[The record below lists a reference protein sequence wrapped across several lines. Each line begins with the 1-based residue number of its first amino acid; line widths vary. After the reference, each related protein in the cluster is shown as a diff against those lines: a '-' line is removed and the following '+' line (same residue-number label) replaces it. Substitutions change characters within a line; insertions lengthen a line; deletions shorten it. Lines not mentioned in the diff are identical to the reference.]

1 MINIDCYFC
10 RYSELKKEVDG
21 MAVLMNEVGDG
32 DKLVV
37 EEVEVTDSEEEEE
50 EEEEDNEEDEE
61 DEDDDDEDNVSF
73 KTNVSGIE
81 SKSL

>member
-1 MINIDCYFC
+1 
-10 RYSELKKEVDG
+10 

-37 EEVEVTDSEEEEE
+37 EEVEVTDSEEEE